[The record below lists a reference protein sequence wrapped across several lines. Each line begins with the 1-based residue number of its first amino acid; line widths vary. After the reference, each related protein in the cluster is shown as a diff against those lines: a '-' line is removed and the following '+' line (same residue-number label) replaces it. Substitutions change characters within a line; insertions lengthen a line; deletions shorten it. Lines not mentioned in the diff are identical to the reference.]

1 MGILTT
7 KAKFKMNGPD
17 GKSVKWKVHSTDRL
31 KEDAVNYVIERG
43 GKILFDQDIP
53 VKASEIFT
61 PRLVKLTAPEG
72 DLEFEI
78 GWINLLKIGA
88 VVRRGGQ
95 IIHRTHNKPFR
106 SPGKLGAWLEKVEV
120 YADQEVPE
128 PTEKEIEDL
137 KRAKEMGPELLVDI
151 GMGVFFFFFARE
163 FGLLAAALTGAAIT
177 VVLYIIERF
186 VKVSL
191 LGGFATF
198 GVIMA
203 LISAGLAYTFQD
215 DLFIKLRGSIMA
227 VIGMSAFLF
236 DGIVLKGDYLGKR
249 MAKYMAGLFE
259 LNPRKGSFAVAAS
272 TLIIMGI
279 DTPLAFLLTTE
290 QWIWYNSFLDSLIS
304 MPIVIGMLYLAREKK
319 ANTAPVTAEA
329 D

>member
-1 MGILTT
+1 MGILKTT
-7 KAKFKMNGPD
+7 AKFKMNGPD

-72 DLEFEI
+72 NLEFEI
-78 GWINLLKIGA
+78 GGVNLLKIGA

-249 MAKYMAGLFE
+249 MAKYM
-259 LNPRKGSFAVAAS
+259 SFAVAAS